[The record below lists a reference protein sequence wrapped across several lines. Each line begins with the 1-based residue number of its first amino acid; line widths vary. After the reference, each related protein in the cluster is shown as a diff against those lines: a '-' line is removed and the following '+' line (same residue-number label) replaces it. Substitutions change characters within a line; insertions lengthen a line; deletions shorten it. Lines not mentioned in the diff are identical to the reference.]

1 MNEAIESRE
10 LITLNGLGTPLQGT
24 YHRATDRT
32 PTSRREPGE
41 RNCIGV
47 LFLNTLFLP
56 RTATG
61 DAAVYWA
68 EAFAACGH
76 PSFRVDLPGLGDSD
90 APLNTALLDFINA
103 GGYEAIT
110 SAIVKELVE
119 RFNLSGL
126 VIVGQCAGAI
136 SALFAAAASKE
147 CKGLV
152 ILDPYFFLPQQM
164 KKSRAWKRL
173 VRWAST
179 SRLGGTLSNTYDWL
193 KNLRLA
199 LRGNSPPGNANF
211 ALLKRWTDV
220 ASKGT
225 PILLFK
231 APGRKSQGVKPRVGE
246 FDYIAYILAKA
257 GRKSQVVVQLVDGT
271 DHSFAN
277 QIGKIAV
284 RRHAEVWL
292 NTHFPSTK
300 TENSTP
306 SLSAPIAHDYENHAQ
321 CL

>member
-24 YHRATDRT
+24 YHRT
-32 PTSRREPGE
+32 PERIVASRRESGE
-41 RNCIGV
+41 RDCIGV
-47 LFLNTLFLP
+47 LFLNSLFLP

-61 DAAVYWA
+61 DSAVYWA

-76 PSFRVDLPGLGDSD
+76 PSFRMDLPGLGDSD

-103 GGYEAIT
+103 GGYEAIA

-119 RFNLSGL
+119 RFSLSGM
-126 VIVGQCAGAI
+126 VIVGHCAGAV

-152 ILDPYFFLPQQM
+152 ILDPYFYLPQQM

-173 VRWAST
+173 VRWAS
-179 SRLGGTLSNTYDWL
+179 SNRFGGTLSNAYDRL
-193 KNLRLA
+193 KKARQA
-199 LRGNSPPGNANF
+199 LRGSSPPGNANF
-211 ALLKRWTDV
+211 PLLKRWIDV
-220 ASKGT
+220 AAKGT

-231 APGRKSQGVKPRVGE
+231 APGRKSPGMKPRAGE
-246 FDYIAYILAKA
+246 FDYLAYILAKA
-257 GRKSQVVVQLVDGT
+257 GRKSQIDVQLIEGT

-277 QIGKIAV
+277 RIGRTTV
-284 RRHAEVWL
+284 RQQTERWLGAYFSSGKAEHTAPKLSVPA
-292 NTHFPSTK
+292 THEF
-300 TENSTP
+300 
-306 SLSAPIAHDYENHAQ
+306 ENHAH